1 MTETN
6 AAEIIQSAI
15 NCGQKALSEHDSKR
29 VLARYGIPVTR
40 EALARD
46 EAEAVSIAEDIG
58 YPVALKA
65 CSSRM
70 LHKSEHGA
78 VLLHL
83 ADPKA
88 VGDGYRRIVD
98 SAPADIDG
106 VLVQEM
112 VPGNRELL
120 LGLIRDPQFGPCVM
134 LGIGGVF
141 TEVLQDTA
149 FRVAPLRH
157 GDAEDMA
164 RELRASALLGEFR
177 GQSPADLDTLSLS
190 LEALGRIGMELDSV
204 AEVDVNPAIITPEG
218 RIVAADAL
226 MVIQSEKPARLR
238 TPA

>member
-1 MTETN
+1 MTETS
-6 AAEIIQSAI
+6 ADAIIQSALDQ
-15 NCGQKALSEHDSKR
+15 GQEALSEYDSKK
-29 VLARYGIPVTR
+29 LLSCYGIPVTR
-40 EALARD
+40 ESLAHN
-46 EAEAVSIAEDIG
+46 EAEAVSMAEEMG
-58 YPVALKA
+58 YPVALKP
-65 CSSRM
+65 CSPLM

-83 ADPKA
+83 ADSTA
-88 VGDGYRRIVD
+88 VRKGYRRIEEMVTV
-98 SAPADIDG
+98 SIDG

-141 TEVLQDTA
+141 AEVLEDTA
-149 FRVAPLRH
+149 FRVAPLGY

-164 RELRASALLGEFR
+164 RELRASALLGDFR
-177 GQSPADLDTLSLS
+177 GQSPADLEMLSLS

-204 AEVDVNPAIITPEG
+204 AEIDVNPAIITPEG
-218 RIVAADAL
+218 GLVAADAL
-226 MVIQSEKPARLR
+226 VVLRSEKPSQPR

>member
-6 AAEIIQSAI
+6 VAAIIRPALDR
-15 NCGQKALSEHDSKR
+15 GQEALSEYDSKK
-29 VLARYGIPVTR
+29 VLACYGIPVTR
-40 EALARD
+40 EGLACN
-46 EAEAVSIAEDIG
+46 EAEAVSMAEETG

-65 CSSRM
+65 CSSQM

-83 ADPKA
+83 ADSKA
-88 VGDGYRRIVD
+88 VREGYRLIAERATA
-98 SAPADIDG
+98 SIDG

-112 VPGNRELL
+112 VSGNRELL

-141 TEVLQDTA
+141 TEVLEDTA

-164 RELRASALLGEFR
+164 RELRASALLGVFR
-177 GQSPADLDTLSLS
+177 GQSAADLGTLSLS

-204 AEVDVNPAIITPEG
+204 VEVDINPAIITPKGE
-218 RIVAADAL
+218 IIAADAL
-226 MVIQSEKPARLR
+226 MVLRSEKPAQLR

>member
-1 MTETN
+1 MTETS
-6 AAEIIQSAI
+6 AAAIIQSALDQ
-15 NCGQKALSEHDSKR
+15 GQEALSEYDSKK
-29 VLARYGIPVTR
+29 VLASYGIPITR
-40 EALARD
+40 EGLARD
-46 EAEAVSIAEDIG
+46 GAEALSMAEGLG

-78 VLLHL
+78 VLLNL
-83 ADPKA
+83 ADSTA
-88 VGDGYRRIVD
+88 VREGYRLIVERTAA
-98 SAPADIDG
+98 SIDG

-141 TEVLQDTA
+141 TEVLEDTA
-149 FRVAPLRH
+149 FRVAPLGH

-164 RELRASALLGEFR
+164 RELRASALLGAFR
-177 GQSPADLDTLSLS
+177 GQSPADLETLSLS
-190 LEALGRIGMELDSV
+190 LEALGRIGMEQDSV
-204 AEVDVNPAIITPEG
+204 AEIDVNPAIISPAG
-218 RIVAADAL
+218 GIIAVDAL
-226 MVIQSEKPARLR
+226 IILRSENLAQTR